1 MGAGIA
7 QVAARAGHRV
17 VVVDAADAALAR
29 GSAVVGKALTMAV
42 ERGVISQGDA
52 EAAASRINWSSAIED
67 IAGAA
72 LVIEAI
78 VEQLGAKIGLLR
90 SLAAI
95 VSPEA
100 VLASN
105 TSSLSIDAIAAEVPA
120 PGRVIGLHFFNPVP
134 AMKLVEV
141 VPGSRTEPVV
151 RDDMI
156 ALMSTWGKRPVA
168 VRDVPGFI
176 VNRVARPYYAEA
188 FAALEEGIA
197 PETIDHALTSC
208 GGFRMGAL
216 ALSDLIGQ
224 DVNCAVARSIHH
236 AYAGRTRFRPQP
248 AQAALVE
255 AGRLGRKTGG
265 GVFDYAG
272 DSRRPCFAPPGPAP
286 RSIKVSAQGGT
297 SVKLF
302 REAGLV
308 CREDA
313 DLPYGFVS
321 VDGTLLAMTDGRP
334 LSARD
339 DVDVLADVARDF
351 AVANMIVLTAR
362 DDAAAAAIAGLVQA
376 TGRSALF
383 IPDRP
388 GMIVLRTLAQLANAA
403 ADAVADEVAPVAAI
417 DEAMVYGANHPEG
430 PLHWAERAGRTRVAT
445 ALANIADT
453 TGDEQYRPAELLARP

>member
-1 MGAGIA
+1 M
-7 QVAARAGHRV
+7 
-17 VVVDAADAALAR
+17 
-29 GSAVVGKALTMAV
+29 
-42 ERGVISQGDA
+42 
-52 EAAASRINWSSAIED
+52 
-67 IAGAA
+67 
-72 LVIEAI
+72 
-78 VEQLGAKIGLLR
+78 
-90 SLAAI
+90 
-95 VSPEA
+95 
-100 VLASN
+100 
-105 TSSLSIDAIAAEVPA
+105 
-120 PGRVIGLHFFNPVP
+120 
-134 AMKLVEV
+134 
-141 VPGSRTEPVV
+141 
-151 RDDMI
+151 
-156 ALMSTWGKRPVA
+156 
-168 VRDVPGFI
+168 
-176 VNRVARPYYAEA
+176 
-188 FAALEEGIA
+188 
-197 PETIDHALTSC
+197 
-208 GGFRMGAL
+208 
-216 ALSDLIGQ
+216 
-224 DVNCAVARSIHH
+224 
-236 AYAGRTRFRPQP
+236 
-248 AQAALVE
+248 
-255 AGRLGRKTGG
+255 
-265 GVFDYAG
+265 
-272 DSRRPCFAPPGPAP
+272 
-286 RSIKVSAQGGT
+286 
-297 SVKLF
+297 KLF